1 MLKVMIAE
9 DDANELQN
17 FCNYL
22 TNETNF
28 EIVATTTTGQETI
41 DNYLEKKPDVLF
53 LDLNMPNINGLGVLR
68 NLKNQNDKRNI
79 IVTSQSNELIS
90 NLYDFGNIYRLM
102 PKPFKFD
109 QAIKFAK
116 EIYLE
121 NALVSSKETIKN
133 ILAKLGFNPS
143 VSGTSH
149 FIELIFIKYQRR
161 NKKLSLKDL
170 YKIVSTD
177 AGLLTSTSIKWS
189 IENALSSAKRFMDKD
204 LLYSFFD
211 DYNPVFEITISYLSD
226 LIVNYLER
234 VNKD

>member
-1 MLKVMIAE
+1 MKVIIAE
-9 DDANELQN
+9 DDERQLQN
-17 FCNYL
+17 FSNFI

-28 EIVATTTTGQETI
+28 EIVAKTTNGKDTI
-41 DNYLEKKPDVLF
+41 EKYLELKPDVLF
-53 LDLNMPNINGLGVLR
+53 LDLDMPNINGLGVLR

-79 IVTSQSNELIS
+79 IITSQSNELIS
-90 NLYDFGNIYRLM
+90 NLYDFENIYRLM

-109 QAIKFAK
+109 QAIKSAR

-121 NALVSSKETIKN
+121 NSLVSSKERIKN

-170 YKIVSTD
+170 YKIVSAN

-204 LLYSFFD
+204 LLYSIFD
-211 DYNPVFEITISYLSD
+211 DYNPAFEITISYLSD
-226 LIVNYLER
+226 LIVRYLEK
-234 VNKD
+234 VQKD